1 MIAAFLQDDLA
12 EDLKQLFA
20 HFRLEDPDGNRRAIN
35 VYKQS
40 LPIPEAEEI
49 PDTVT
54 DEELEEG
61 IYDAKAKEAPF
72 PYILVRL
79 EQGRIEVIDH
89 EQTVTVNL
97 IIGVIDRNHNNQG
110 HKDVLNVMQ
119 KIYER
124 FAKNAILAQKY
135 ECVMPIDWALQEEE
149 SFPYFFG
156 GMALRFETAPIRRED
171 PYA

>member
-1 MIAAFLQDDLA
+1 MIAAFLQDDLK
-12 EDLKQLFA
+12 EDLENLFA
-20 HFRLEDPDGNRRAIN
+20 HFRLEDPDGKRRAIN
-35 VYKQS
+35 VFEQN
-40 LPIPEAEEI
+40 LPIPEAADM

-61 IYDAKAKEAPF
+61 IYDAKAKDAIF

-79 EQGRIEVIDH
+79 EQGKIEVIDH
-89 EQTVTVNL
+89 EQTVNVNL
-97 IIGVIDRNHNNQG
+97 IIGVIDRNSNNQG
-110 HKDVLNVMQ
+110 HKDVLNIMQ

-124 FAKNAILAQKY
+124 FAKNAILARKY
-135 ECVMPIDWALQEEE
+135 ECVMPIEWALQEEE

-156 GMALRFETAPIRRED
+156 GMALHFETAPIRRED

>member
-1 MIAAFLQDDLA
+1 MIASFLQDDLA
-12 EDLKQLFA
+12 AELETLFE
-20 HFRLEDPDGNRRAIN
+20 HFRLEDPDGNRRALNIF
-35 VYKQS
+35 KQS

-61 IYDAKAKEAPF
+61 IYDARAQAAPF

-79 EQGRIEVIDH
+79 EEGKIEVIDH

-110 HKDVLNVMQ
+110 HKDVLNIMQ

-124 FAKNAILAQKY
+124 FAKNAILAGKY
-135 ECVMPIDWALQEEE
+135 ENVMPIEWALQEEE

>member
-12 EDLKQLFA
+12 EELKVVFE
-20 HFRLEDPDGNRRAIN
+20 HFRLEDPDGTRRAIN
-35 VYKQS
+35 IYKQS

-79 EQGRIEVIDH
+79 EEGKIEVIDQ
-89 EQTVTVNL
+89 EQTVIVNL

-110 HKDVLNVMQ
+110 HKDVLNIMQ

-124 FAKNAILAQKY
+124 FAKNAILAKKY
-135 ECVMPIDWALQEEE
+135 ENVMPIEWALQDEE